1 MKDNQLSSL
10 LTPIL
15 EHFGLELEEID
26 VMPAGKR
33 RLLRVVVD
41 GDGPQGR
48 GPLLDDIAE
57 ATSAISAFLDTS
69 DVVGSSAYTL
79 EVSSRG
85 ISRPLTASRHWRR
98 NRDRLVKADLSD
110 GSSVTGRIGDS
121 DEEGVELEI
130 DGTERRIAYAEV
142 AKAIVQV
149 EFNRPKADAAG
160 DADDED
166 LVELDT
172 ASEEEV

>member
-1 MKDNQLSSL
+1 L
-10 LTPIL
+10 
-15 EHFGLELEEID
+15 
-26 VMPAGKR
+26 
-33 RLLRVVVD
+33 
-41 GDGPQGR
+41 
-48 GPLLDDIAE
+48 
-57 ATSAISAFLDTS
+57 
-69 DVVGSSAYTL
+69 
-79 EVSSRG
+79 VSSRG
-85 ISRPLTASRHWRR
+85 INRPLTAARHWRR
-98 NRDRLVKADLSD
+98 NRGRLVTAGLSD

-121 DEEGVELEI
+121 DDEGVELEI
-130 DGTERRIAYAEV
+130 EGAVRRIAYAEV

>member
-1 MKDNQLSSL
+1 M
-10 LTPIL
+10 
-15 EHFGLELEEID
+15 FGLCDAVSAVKRTTTFPRACPDATRLIA
-26 VMPAGKR
+26 AG
-33 RLLRVVVD
+33 
-41 GDGPQGR
+41 
-48 GPLLDDIAE
+48 
-57 ATSAISAFLDTS
+57 
-69 DVVGSSAYTL
+69 
-79 EVSSRG
+79 VSSNAN
-85 ISRPLTASRHWRR
+85 T
-98 NRDRLVKADLSD
+98 
-110 GSSVTGRIGDS
+110 SSMTGRIGGS

-130 DGTERRIAYAEV
+130 DETARRIAYADV

>member
-1 MKDNQLSSL
+1 M
-10 LTPIL
+10 
-15 EHFGLELEEID
+15 
-26 VMPAGKR
+26 
-33 RLLRVVVD
+33 
-41 GDGPQGR
+41 
-48 GPLLDDIAE
+48 
-57 ATSAISAFLDTS
+57 
-69 DVVGSSAYTL
+69 
-79 EVSSRG
+79 
-85 ISRPLTASRHWRR
+85 
-98 NRDRLVKADLSD
+98 
-110 GSSVTGRIGDS
+110 
-121 DEEGVELEI
+121 ELEI